1 MSLGAVPEFVRLRN
15 LDILSGSNRG
25 SNPRS
30 TSVSSSSRRSMSTTF
45 PGRNLLQH
53 ASFLAAV
60 LALSGC
66 AFASLGGDLSSVQ
79 DDQAHMRAQR
89 RVLQSKAYSIHE
101 MQIGAGTTV
110 REFVSPQGRVFGVS
124 WQGPVRPDLQ
134 QVFGSYY
141 QEFLRAAPTRRV
153 RGPITIETPNLVI
166 QSGGHMRALTGR
178 AYVPAMLPSN
188 VKAEEIK

>member
-1 MSLGAVPEFVRLRN
+1 MFRAL
-15 LDILSGSNRG
+15 
-25 SNPRS
+25 
-30 TSVSSSSRRSMSTTF
+30 
-45 PGRNLLQH
+45 PGRSLLQH
-53 ASFLAAV
+53 ASLLTAV

-66 AFASLGGDLSSVQ
+66 AFAALGGDLSSVQ

-89 RVLQSKAYSIHE
+89 RVIQNAAYNIHE
-101 MQIGAGTTV
+101 MQIDTGTTV

-134 QVFGSYY
+134 QMFGSYY

-153 RGPITIETPNLVI
+153 HGPVTIETPNLVI

-178 AYVPAMLPSN
+178 AYVPAMVPSN
-188 VKAEEIK
+188 VRAEEIK